1 MNRVFTA
8 IIGIAALI
16 FIGVVST
23 LPSSPA
29 SASPG
34 NGTTIY
40 GTDGGTTGLYEINKT
55 TGVGTL
61 KGIMGIGTAPAL
73 ATDPLTG
80 NLYAG
85 TGGSTNDLYL
95 VNPANAMSTLV
106 GSGAGLGGAGFG
118 GFDFDASGQLWASA
132 NIAGGSGVAG
142 TGSDYLVKI
151 NKLTGIATVVGSFG
165 TCTGVTIP
173 APPSGPNGS
182 CTIEGIETIAFDSS
196 GQLWGIENER
206 GDFGTPGLYKI
217 NTTTGAATF
226 QVAIDDAAA
235 GLHPSGGVVGM
246 QFDCDGTL
254 YAGTARRQGT
264 NTDGGKLGTV
274 NTTTGLF
281 TFISAAQV
289 TTGSPANSLAGLA
302 DIPSNCPFNVN
313 KDFVPND
320 PGSVTVA
327 VSCTNG
333 GVGTATDSSASE
345 ADDAN
350 FTVSGFTLGTNPMC
364 TATETG
370 VPAGYTINSC
380 SALLSVGSCTIVN
393 PETNTTFT
401 VNKAYSPGGPV
412 TSVPV
417 TVTCTSGTLTPPSGS
432 AAPGTPFVTTVKH
445 FNLAGTTCTATETV
459 PGGYTASSN
468 CTNVPI
474 SNGVPA
480 SCTITNTS
488 ITPSPTP
495 SPVSSAVGGLVEITR
510 DGSGGGG
517 SGTSTALMLLTL
529 IGAAFIMAGGTFAY
543 VRTRR

>member
-1 MNRVFTA
+1 LNRVFAAVLGLAVLIA
-8 IIGIAALI
+8 IFA
-16 FIGVVST
+16 VSA

-34 NGTTIY
+34 GGATIY

-55 TGVGTL
+55 TGVGVL
-61 KGIMGIGTAPAL
+61 KGTMGIGTAPAL

-132 NIAGGSGVAG
+132 NLAGSSGVAG
-142 TGSDYLVKI
+142 TGSDHLVKV
-151 NKLTGIATVVGSFG
+151 NKVTGIATVVGSFG

-173 APPSGPNGS
+173 APASGPNGS

-206 GDFGTPGLYKI
+206 GDAGTPGLYKI
-217 NTTTGAATF
+217 NSTTGAATF

-254 YAGTARRQGT
+254 YAGTARRQGS

-281 TFISAAQV
+281 TFISAAPV

-313 KDFVPND
+313 KDFQPND
-320 PGSVTVA
+320 PGSVTVS
-327 VSCTNG
+327 VTCTDG
-333 GVGTATDSSASE
+333 GTGMAIDSSASE

-350 FTVSGFTLGTNPMC
+350 FNINGFTLGTDPNC
-364 TATETG
+364 TASETG
-370 VPAGYTINSC
+370 VPAGYTTGNTC

-393 PETNTTFT
+393 PETSTTFT
-401 VNKAYSPGGPV
+401 VNKVYSPSGPV
-412 TSVPV
+412 TPVTV
-417 TVTCTSGTLTPPSGS
+417 TVTCTSGTVTPPSGPS
-432 AAPGTPFVTTVKH
+432 SPSSPFVATVTH
-445 FNLAGTTCTATETV
+445 FNVSGTTCSAVEVVPAGYVAT
-459 PGGYTASSN
+459 SN
-468 CTNVPI
+468 CSSVPI
-474 SNGVPA
+474 SHGVPA
-480 SCTITNTS
+480 SCTITNTL
-488 ITPSPTP
+488 ITPSPSPT
-495 SPVSSAVGGLVEITR
+495 PVSSAVGGMVELFGGGS
-510 DGSGGGG
+510 DGGSGG
-517 SGTSTALMLLTL
+517 SVLVMLVLL
-529 IGAAFIMAGGTFAY
+529 GAAATLGGGTYAY
-543 VRTRR
+543 VRKRS